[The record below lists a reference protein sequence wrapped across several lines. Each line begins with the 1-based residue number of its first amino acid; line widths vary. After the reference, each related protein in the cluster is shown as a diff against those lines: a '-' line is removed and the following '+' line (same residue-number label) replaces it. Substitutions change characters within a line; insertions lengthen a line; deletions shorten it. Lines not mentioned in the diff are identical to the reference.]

1 MLRNFLVTIRDS
13 TVINRSRLSSIILI
27 MDSQLEPITETEEG
41 SFCTQMMKR
50 LAIQRR
56 NEQFC
61 DVILEVGS
69 GDDQARLHA
78 HRNVLCAASPF
89 FYNALNSD
97 MKEKKEGVIRLE
109 QTSKTTM
116 ELVLNYLYSGRVEV
130 TKDNSYELFAQADYF
145 LIPSLKTVS
154 GEFISQTT
162 DVSNCILTYNF
173 AIKYQCEELQKAAR
187 DFIFANFVAV
197 AGTEDFLNLSGKEVE
212 EWISSDEIIVKEEEE
227 VFQVIAKWMEK
238 SRNREDVEFFQLL
251 RHVRCIYVSC
261 SNVFSVILNH
271 PLVKASSACNE
282 FVLNAMKEVFSG
294 TDECFFNQPPRH
306 CLKTHE
312 DVIVASCG
320 KWTLCYHPFEEKWYE
335 LESMLTDTSSCQFDV
350 SSVHSKL
357 FCFGGDMSLNSIAQ
371 CYDPSHNLWLRVKAP
386 ETVRGVSAVVTLQG
400 YLYIVGGRDKN
411 DKNIRTV
418 ERYNPDTDEWKEV
431 ASLSCPRS
439 GVCTVTDGNYL
450 YAIGGYND
458 TYEKIDIVERF
469 DPSSNNWDNLP
480 STHAKRAYAC
490 GTAIRGK
497 VFVFGGL
504 SGHSTA
510 EDDPFEI
517 YDPTTNTW
525 SSIPSLVAPR
535 QEASVVSF
543 KGQIYVLGCFH
554 NAQNEDELALQV
566 YDIDKNKW
574 KHCPANVPDGEFFQ
588 ISALRISRDV
598 LTRCKLL
605 NSDYY

>member
-1 MLRNFLVTIRDS
+1 
-13 TVINRSRLSSIILI
+13 

-50 LAIQRR
+50 LDIQRR

-61 DVILEVGS
+61 DVTLEVGS
-69 GDDQARLHA
+69 GDDQARLQA
-78 HRNVLCAASPF
+78 HRNVICAASPF

-154 GEFISQTT
+154 GEFISQTI

-197 AGTEDFLNLSGKEVE
+197 AGTEEFLNLSGKEVE

-227 VFQVIAKWMEK
+227 VFQVIVKWMEK
-238 SRNREDVEFFQLL
+238 SRNREDVEFSQLL
-251 RHVRCIYVSC
+251 RHVRCIYVSR

-271 PLVKASSACNE
+271 PLVKASSACSE
-282 FVLNAMKEVFSG
+282 FVLDAMKEVFSG
-294 TDECFFNQPPRH
+294 THECFFNQPPRH
-306 CLKTHE
+306 CLKTHMI
-312 DVIVASCG
+312 DMIVACGG
-320 KWTLCYHPFEEKWYE
+320 KWTLCYDPSEEKWYE
-335 LESMLTDTSSCQFDV
+335 LEHMLTDTSSCQFYI

-371 CYDPSHNLWLRVKAP
+371 CYDPSHNLWLHVKAP
-386 ETVRGVSAVVTLQG
+386 ETARVVSAVVTLQG

-411 DKNIRTV
+411 DSNIRTV

-439 GVCTVTDGNYL
+439 GVCAVTDINYL
-450 YAIGGYND
+450 YAIGGFND
-458 TYEKIDIVERF
+458 TDERIDIVERF
-469 DPSSNNWDNLP
+469 DPSSNNWDKLP
-480 STHAKRAYAC
+480 STHAKRANAS

-497 VFVFGGL
+497 VYVFGGL
-504 SGHSTA
+504 QPRSTA
-510 EDDPFEI
+510 TDSGCEM
-517 YDPTTNTW
+517 YDPATNMWTI
-525 SSIPSLVAPR
+525 IPSTATPR
-535 QEASVVSF
+535 YDISVVKF
-543 KGQIYVLGCFH
+543 KGQIYGVGCFP
-554 NAQNEDELALQV
+554 NEQDEGSKFLMKV
-566 YDIDKNKW
+566 YDVDRNKW
-574 KHCPANVPDGEFFQ
+574 KCCQWPDSIIIETWLE
-588 ISALRISRDV
+588 ISTLRIS
-598 LTRCKLL
+598 KNLL
-605 NSDYY
+605 KKCRVVPSNNC